1 MTYMEAHH
9 YLLKFGIRPSV
20 QRTAVMEYLMNFK
33 SHPTV
38 EEIYAALSPSIQTLS
53 KTTVYNTLNLF
64 LKKGAVQTLSIDD
77 KNLRFDADVSHH
89 AHFYCRN
96 CGTVH
101 DIFDVNQEYFSI
113 PENRKYKIDA
123 VEISYYGICNE
134 CKGS

>member
-38 EEIYAALSPSIQTLS
+38 EEIYVALSPSIQTLS

-64 LKKGAVQTLSIDD
+64 HKMGAVQTLSIDD
-77 KNLRFDADVSHH
+77 KNLRFDADVTRH

-96 CGTVH
+96 CGQVH
-101 DIFDVNQEYFSI
+101 DIFDVNQEYFNI
-113 PENRKYKIDA
+113 PGNEKFKIDA
-123 VEISYYGICNE
+123 VEISYYGQCNT